1 MLCVTLASI
10 VVQPHQSLTAQVGGS
25 VTLECFINPSHRYN
39 FIWLKQE
46 FGQSPRYIVSSFGFL
61 DEVLFHNEFLGSS
74 RHHIVKNNTTFNLI
88 IADLELSDTG
98 IYSCGVVK
106 HGNVIFGNGTELPSY
121 IHIIQRYN
129 VYWFHHTLGGSYQG
143 IINPKEKSLIK
154 CDTSSQECIYS
165 LQKLNYSSEDAGTYY
180 CALVQCGEILLGNGT
195 ELTGNKTNIK
205 YLKKHQ
211 ILFLQIFSYFTHPP
225 SLAFPYSYHS
235 FTLIFI
241 GFFHD
246 MSIPLQPTFL
256 LHSATHFP
264 GLSLYE
270 QLDST
275 PTHQ

>member
-1 MLCVTLASI
+1 
-10 VVQPHQSLTAQVGGS
+10 TAQVGGS

-98 IYSCGVVK
+98 IYSYFLGFYNLEVQVHVLFYVYSDILMCMSNDRD
-106 HGNVIFGNGTELPSY
+106 NVTLECVIKSGGLKE
-121 IHIIQRYN
+121 RYN

-180 CALVQCGEILLGNGT
+180 CALVQQRNILFGNGT
-195 ELTGNKTNIK
+195 EICLTSKCPDFPLPGQSRDIVPPACPGSSPGPPPGWTCPEH
-205 YLKKHQ
+205 LTREA
-211 ILFLQIFSYFTHPP
+211 SRRHPDQMP
-225 SLAFPYSYHS
+225 EPPHLTPLDAEEQRLYSE
-235 FTLIFI
+235 
-241 GFFHD
+241 
-246 MSIPLQPTFL
+246 PLP
-256 LHSATHFP
+256 
-264 GLSLYE
+264 
-270 QLDST
+270 DD
-275 PTHQ
+275 

>member
-1 MLCVTLASI
+1 MLCNCLVAISFNLVLTLYDFLITVCVTLASI

-98 IYSCGVVK
+98 IYSSSLQLTDSVLRRRIRQPPVLKPIQEGD
-106 HGNVIFGNGTELPSY
+106 NVTLECVIKSGGLKE
-121 IHIIQRYN
+121 RYN

-205 YLKKHQ
+205 YLKKH
-211 ILFLQIFSYFTHPP
+211 IFASVLLFLFWGIND
-225 SLAFPYSYHS
+225 
-235 FTLIFI
+235 I
-241 GFFHD
+241 
-246 MSIPLQPTFL
+246 
-256 LHSATHFP
+256 
-264 GLSLYE
+264 
-270 QLDST
+270 
-275 PTHQ
+275 

>member
-1 MLCVTLASI
+1 MCKKNCCTFMIFLFSRCNSCKYL
-10 VVQPHQSLTAQVGGS
+10 GGS

-106 HGNVIFGNGTELPSY
+106 HGNVIFGNGTELSDSVLRRRIRQPPVLKP
-121 IHIIQRYN
+121 IQEGDNVTLECVIKSGGLKERYN

-205 YLKKHQ
+205 YLKKQ
-211 ILFLQIFSYFTHPP
+211 FFSFRSSLTLPILHHLLFPIPIIVLPSY
-225 SLAFPYSYHS
+225 S
-235 FTLIFI
+235 
-241 GFFHD
+241 
-246 MSIPLQPTFL
+246 
-256 LHSATHFP
+256 
-264 GLSLYE
+264 
-270 QLDST
+270 
-275 PTHQ
+275 